1 MAVNET
7 RNMNAD
13 LREGLTDGVVKKVN
27 PNRGGFP
34 NDDHCVQMV
43 YGSLSHD
50 LYDPLVG
57 SNPAQVYAAMRVAS
71 PIRGM

>member
-13 LREGLTDGVVKKVN
+13 LREGLTDGVVKKIN

-34 NDDHCVQMV
+34 NDDDCVAKV
-43 YGSLSHD
+43 YATLAQD
-50 LYDPLVG
+50 LYDPVAG
-57 SNPAQVYAAMRVAS
+57 PNPVQGYHSERLAYR
-71 PIRGM
+71 R

>member
-13 LREGLTDGVVKKVN
+13 LREGITDGVVKKVN

-34 NDDHCVQMV
+34 NDDEEVATV
-43 YGSLSHD
+43 YGMLSQD
-50 LYDPLVG
+50 LYDPAFG
-57 SNPAQVYAAMRVAS
+57 SGDIAAGRIAY
-71 PIRGM
+71 RR